1 MDFMERC
8 GDFSL
13 ISNFAYAY
21 LSDDDERIYLDIN
34 GKEYSVDEPRK
45 ERDSQL
51 FSEITQ
57 DYNILAVEED
67 GATGLGAVLLQD
79 KSDPSRKVVAFRGTE
94 IGGKVGGKPDGNTDM
109 GDMSANAAILTGR
122 TPEQAKAASRLL
134 ERYREEGLISA
145 EDRLDLAGHS
155 LGGFIAEYVAATNPE
170 SVNAAVTFNSPGA
183 AAHVGKVDPSVKD
196 KIINVHAAEGP
207 SPVSGF
213 GPHVGK
219 RIAVPGS
226 SHGIADL
233 RTNLQATKEAAERHN
248 AEVAQTGQGAMIDLS
263 TPEALNRFTQA
274 MQRQTME
281 PRISTD
287 EFGNSI
293 PGAHHRGWAWQLL
306 GDPEIV
312 RRAAEAA
319 AKGADSGPGAAETP
333 AATRPGAA
341 RRPGRGEDESDSGAA
356 LEHGHGQG
364 RQMPDGAGQ
373 EAGSSE
379 RLSLSGRN
387 RAQWPGERTAAGR
400 TRQGDF
406 FWRKGSVESNVNE
419 KFWRDHAP
427 EGQAPGPGSAARPGR
442 ESPVQKLPGVSGEP
456 GLPNRPDM
464 TAQQPRARTLEYRP
478 DEDKQESWPFPY
490 RPGEDGQRSGPRAPR
505 PAPGQGDAAK
515 LPWWADEEPPAAK
528 GQGRAPLPAQNVP
541 PGYAGM
547 LMPPP
552 ISLRRE
558 RAEAG
563 ALGNG
568 AMATVDYLREL
579 FAEQYRR
586 R

>member
-1 MDFMERC
+1 MSDLIGELARVAQFSYVRLDASRHLVIGKRGVEREEDDY
-8 GDFSL
+8 GDRQ
-13 ISNFAYAY
+13 AQA
-21 LSDDDERIYLDIN
+21 
-34 GKEYSVDEPRK
+34 V
-45 ERDSQL
+45 
-51 FSEITQ
+51 SELTQ

-67 GATGLGAVLLQD
+67 GATGLAAVLLQD
-79 KSDPSRKVVAFRGTE
+79 KSDPSRKVLAFRGTE

-134 ERYREEGLISA
+134 ERYREDGLISA
-145 EDRLDLAGHS
+145 EDRLDLTGHS
-155 LGGFIAEYVAATNPE
+155 LGGFIAEYVAAANPE

-183 AAHVGKVDPSVKD
+183 GAHVGKVDPSVKD
-196 KIINVHAAEGP
+196 KIINVRAAEGP

-213 GPHVGK
+213 GPPVGK

-233 RTNLQATKEAAERHN
+233 RANLQATKEAAERHN
-248 AEVAQTGQGAMIDLS
+248 AEVAQSGQGTRIDLS
-263 TPEALNRFTQA
+263 TPEALNSFTQA
-274 MQRQTME
+274 MQRQTLE
-281 PRISTD
+281 PRITTD

-319 AKGADSGPGAAETP
+319 AKGADSGLGATGTP
-333 AATRPGAA
+333 AVARPGAA
-341 RRPGRGEDESDSGAA
+341 QQPGRGRDEDEPGSGAA

-364 RQMPDGAGQ
+364 RQTQDGAGQ
-373 EAGSSE
+373 ESGPRE
-379 RLSLSGRN
+379 RLSLSDRN

-400 TRQGDF
+400 TRQADF
-406 FWRKGSVESNVNE
+406 FWRNGSVKSNMHK

-427 EGQAPGPGSAARPGR
+427 GGQTPGPGSAARPGR
-442 ESPVQKLPGVSGEP
+442 ESPVRTLPGGSGEP
-456 GLPNRPDM
+456 SLPNRPDM

-478 DEDKQESWPFPY
+478 DEDKLESWPFPY
-490 RPGEDGQRSGPRAPR
+490 RPGEAGQRSGPRAPR
-505 PAPGQGDAAK
+505 QGDAAR

-528 GQGRAPLPAQNVP
+528 GQGRAPMPAQNVP

-552 ISLRRE
+552 LSLRRE

-563 ALGNG
+563 ARGNG

-586 R
+586 RGR

>member
-1 MDFMERC
+1 MSDLIGELAKVAQ
-8 GDFSL
+8 FSYVRL
-13 ISNFAYAY
+13 GRESPGVIGIGS
-21 LSDDDERIYLDIN
+21 DERKQAGSYE
-34 GKEYSVDEPRK
+34 KQVQYA
-45 ERDSQL
+45 
-51 FSEITQ
+51 SEITQ

-94 IGGKVGGKPDGNTDM
+94 IGGKSGGNTDM

-134 ERYREEGLISA
+134 ERYREEGFISA
-145 EDRLDLAGHS
+145 EDRLDLTGHS

-170 SVNAAVTFNSPGA
+170 SVNAAVAFNSPGA

-233 RTNLQATKEAAERHN
+233 RANLQATKEAAERHN
-248 AEVAQTGQGAMIDLS
+248 AEVAQSGQGAMIDLS

-274 MQRQTME
+274 MQRQTLE

-293 PGAHHRGWAWQLL
+293 PGAHHRGWAWQNL
-306 GDPEIV
+306 GDPEMV

-319 AKGADSGPGAAETP
+319 AKGADSGSGATGTP
-333 AATRPGAA
+333 AAARPGAA

-400 TRQGDF
+400 TRQEDF
-406 FWRKGSVESNVNE
+406 FWRKGSVESNVHE

-427 EGQAPGPGSAARPGR
+427 EGQAPGPGSAVRPGR
-442 ESPVQKLPGVSGEP
+442 ESPVRTLPDVSGAP
-456 GLPNRPDM
+456 SLPHRPNVD
-464 TAQQPRARTLEYRP
+464 AQQPRARTLEYRP

-490 RPGEDGQRSGPRAPR
+490 RPGEAGQRSGPRAPR
-505 PAPGQGDAAK
+505 RAPGQGDAAK

-552 ISLRRE
+552 LSLRRE